1 MLRNQAKDLLPLN
14 SNAVVGIFGFG
25 KTDSLPMVK
34 AMTNIKVCAIAALMP
49 FILTGCALDAMGPQ
63 PDDPDFAPALPEE
76 DYTTAVPTGS
86 LFNPY
91 SSNNGLYTDTRAH
104 KVGDL
109 ISVVL
114 EERTSASKNAGTTL
128 GKENNVNIGAVT
140 VGGRPITAG
149 GYDTSLGLSNSSDFN
164 GTSDANQS
172 NSLKGNISVSVVK
185 VLANGNLVVR
195 GEKWLMLN
203 NGNEYIRVPGIIR
216 AEDVSSDNTV
226 SSQRIANARIQYG
239 GTGDFANTQERG
251 WLSRFFNSAFN
262 IFF

>member
-1 MLRNQAKDLLPLN
+1 MLKLRLCLL
-14 SNAVVGIFGFG
+14 
-25 KTDSLPMVK
+25 
-34 AMTNIKVCAIAALMP
+34 AALMP
-49 FILTGCALDAMGPQ
+49 VMLTGCALDSLGPQ

-76 DYTTAVPTGS
+76 DYTTALPSGG

-109 ISVVL
+109 ISVQL
-114 EERTSASKNAGTTL
+114 EEQTSASKNAGTTL
-128 GKENNVNIGAVT
+128 GKSNDIGFGALSI
-140 VGGRPITAG
+140 GGRPVTIN
-149 GYDTSLGLSNSSDFN
+149 GYDTSVGLSNSSDFTGN
-164 GTSDANQS
+164 SDASQS
-172 NSLKGNISVSVVK
+172 NSLTGNISVSVVK

-203 NGNEYIRVPGIIR
+203 NGNEYIRVTGIVR
-216 AEDVSSDNTV
+216 SEDVSSDNTV

-239 GTGDFANTQERG
+239 GTGDFADTQERG

>member
-1 MLRNQAKDLLPLN
+1 MKLRLCLL
-14 SNAVVGIFGFG
+14 
-25 KTDSLPMVK
+25 
-34 AMTNIKVCAIAALMP
+34 AALMP
-49 FILTGCALDAMGPQ
+49 VMLTGCALDSMGPQ

-76 DYTTAVPTGS
+76 DYTTALPSGG

-128 GKENNVNIGAVT
+128 GKSNDIAFGALN
-140 VGGRPITAG
+140 VGGRPVTLN
-149 GYDTSLGLSNSSDFN
+149 GYDTSVGLSNSSDFSGN
-164 GTSDANQS
+164 SDANQS
-172 NSLKGNISVSVVK
+172 NSLTGNISVSVVK

-203 NGNEYIRVPGIIR
+203 NGNEYIRVTGIVR
-216 AEDVSSDNTV
+216 SEDVSSDNTV

-239 GTGDFANTQERG
+239 GTGDFADTQERG

-262 IFF
+262 ILF

>member
-1 MLRNQAKDLLPLN
+1 MTKLQ
-14 SNAVVGIFGFG
+14 
-25 KTDSLPMVK
+25 K
-34 AMTNIKVCAIAALMP
+34 AMLVGLMP
-49 FILTGCALDAMGPQ
+49 FLLTGCALDALGPQ

-109 ISVVL
+109 ISVQL
-114 EERTSASKNAGTTL
+114 DERTSASKNAGTTL
-128 GKENNVNIGAVT
+128 GKSNDLSFGALA
-140 VGGRPITAG
+140 VGGRPVTVN
-149 GYDTSLGLSNSSDFN
+149 GYDTSVGLSNSSDFN
-164 GTSDANQS
+164 GTSDASQS
-172 NSLKGNISVSVVK
+172 NSLTGNISVSVIK

-203 NGNEYIRVPGIIR
+203 NGNEYIRVTGIVR
-216 AEDVSSDNTV
+216 SEDVSSDNTV

-239 GTGDFANTQERG
+239 GTGDFADTQERG
-251 WLSRFFNSAFN
+251 FISRFFNSAFN

>member
-1 MLRNQAKDLLPLN
+1 MTKLQKSVL
-14 SNAVVGIFGFG
+14 VG
-25 KTDSLPMVK
+25 
-34 AMTNIKVCAIAALMP
+34 LMP
-49 FILTGCALDAMGPQ
+49 FLLTGCALDALGPQ

-109 ISVVL
+109 ISVQL
-114 EERTSASKNAGTTL
+114 DERTSASKNAGTTL
-128 GKENNVNIGAVT
+128 GKSNDLGFGALAI
-140 VGGRPITAG
+140 GGRPVTVN
-149 GYDTSLGLSNSSDFN
+149 GYDTSVGLSNSSDFN
-164 GTSDANQS
+164 GTSDASQS
-172 NSLKGNISVSVVK
+172 NSLTGNISVSVIK

-203 NGNEYIRVPGIIR
+203 NGNEYIRVTGIVR
-216 AEDVSSDNTV
+216 SEDVSSDNTV

-239 GTGDFANTQERG
+239 GTGDFADTQERG
-251 WLSRFFNSAFN
+251 FISRFFNSAFN

>member
-1 MLRNQAKDLLPLN
+1 MLKLRLCLL
-14 SNAVVGIFGFG
+14 
-25 KTDSLPMVK
+25 
-34 AMTNIKVCAIAALMP
+34 AALMP
-49 FILTGCALDAMGPQ
+49 VMLTGCALDALGPQ

-76 DYTTAVPTGS
+76 DYTTALPSGG

-109 ISVVL
+109 ISVQL
-114 EERTSASKNAGTTL
+114 EEQTSASKNAGTTL
-128 GKENNVNIGAVT
+128 GKSNDIGFGALSI
-140 VGGRPITAG
+140 GGRPLTIN
-149 GYDTSLGLSNSSDFN
+149 GYDTSVGLSNSSDFTGN
-164 GTSDANQS
+164 SDASQS
-172 NSLKGNISVSVVK
+172 NSLTGNISVSVVK

-203 NGNEYIRVPGIIR
+203 NGNEYIRVTGIVR
-216 AEDVSSDNTV
+216 SEDVSSDNTV

-239 GTGDFANTQERG
+239 GTGDFADTQERG

>member
-1 MLRNQAKDLLPLN
+1 MA
-14 SNAVVGIFGFG
+14 
-25 KTDSLPMVK
+25 
-34 AMTNIKVCAIAALMP
+34 NIKVCLLAVVFP
-49 FILTGCALDAMGPQ
+49 FMLTGCTLDAMGPQ

-76 DYTTAVPTGS
+76 DYTTAVPSGS

-109 ISVVL
+109 ISVTL
-114 EERTSASKNAGTTL
+114 DERTTASKNAGTNM
-128 GKENNVNIGAVT
+128 GKTNSINMGILNL
-140 VGGRPITAG
+140 GGRPVTMN
-149 GYDTSLGLSNSSDFN
+149 GYDTSVGLTNSSDFE
-164 GTSDANQS
+164 GSSDASQS
-172 NSLKGNISVSVVK
+172 NRLSGNISVSVVK

-203 NGNEYIRVPGIIR
+203 NGNEYIRVTGIVR
-216 AEDVSSDNTV
+216 SEDVSSDNTV

-251 WLSRFFNSAFN
+251 LISRFFNSAFN

>member
-1 MLRNQAKDLLPLN
+1 MK
-14 SNAVVGIFGFG
+14 
-25 KTDSLPMVK
+25 
-34 AMTNIKVCAIAALMP
+34 NIKLYLLAAFLPVM
-49 FILTGCALDAMGPQ
+49 LTGCAVDALGPQ

-114 EERTSASKNAGTTL
+114 EEKTSASKNAGTNL
-128 GKENNVNIGAVT
+128 SKSNNIGLGALA
-140 VGGRPITAG
+140 VGGRPITVN
-149 GYDTSLGLSNSSDFN
+149 GYDTSVGVSNSSDFS
-164 GTSDANQS
+164 GASDANQS
-172 NSLKGNISVSVVK
+172 NSLTGNISVSVVK

-203 NGNEYIRVPGIIR
+203 NGNEYIRVTGIVR
-216 AEDVSSDNTV
+216 SEDVSSDNTV

-251 WLSRFFNSAFN
+251 FLSKFFNSAFN

>member
-1 MLRNQAKDLLPLN
+1 M
-14 SNAVVGIFGFG
+14 
-25 KTDSLPMVK
+25 
-34 AMTNIKVCAIAALMP
+34 
-49 FILTGCALDAMGPQ
+49 LTGCALDALGPQ

-76 DYTTAVPTGS
+76 DYTTALPSGG

-109 ISVVL
+109 ISVQL
-114 EERTSASKNAGTTL
+114 EEQTSASKNAGTTL
-128 GKENNVNIGAVT
+128 GKSNDIGFGALSI
-140 VGGRPITAG
+140 GGRPVTIN
-149 GYDTSLGLSNSSDFN
+149 GYDTSVGLSNSSDFTGN
-164 GTSDANQS
+164 SDASQS
-172 NSLKGNISVSVVK
+172 NSLTGNISVSVVK

-203 NGNEYIRVPGIIR
+203 NGNEYIRVTGIVR
-216 AEDVSSDNTV
+216 SEDVSSDNTV

-239 GTGDFANTQERG
+239 GTGDFADTQERG

>member
-1 MLRNQAKDLLPLN
+1 
-14 SNAVVGIFGFG
+14 
-25 KTDSLPMVK
+25 
-34 AMTNIKVCAIAALMP
+34 MP
-49 FILTGCALDAMGPQ
+49 FIMTGCALDAMGPQ

-76 DYTTAVPTGS
+76 DYTNAVPTGS

-109 ISVVL
+109 ISVRL

-128 GKENNVNIGAVT
+128 GKENNISMGALSLGGRDVT
-140 VGGRPITAG
+140 VN
-149 GYDTSLGLSNSSDFN
+149 GYNTSVGLSNSSDFS
-164 GTSDANQS
+164 GSSDASQS
-172 NSLKGNISVSVVK
+172 NSLTGNISVSVVK

-203 NGNEYIRVPGIIR
+203 NGNEYIRVTGIIR
-216 AEDVSSDNTV
+216 AEDVSSDNSI

-239 GTGDFANTQERG
+239 GTGDFADTQERG

-262 IFF
+262 VLF

>member
-1 MLRNQAKDLLPLN
+1 MTKLQKSVL
-14 SNAVVGIFGFG
+14 VG
-25 KTDSLPMVK
+25 
-34 AMTNIKVCAIAALMP
+34 LMP
-49 FILTGCALDAMGPQ
+49 FLLTGCALDALGPQ

-109 ISVVL
+109 ISVQL
-114 EERTSASKNAGTTL
+114 DERTSASKNAGTTL
-128 GKENNVNIGAVT
+128 GKSNDIGFGALAI
-140 VGGRPITAG
+140 GGRPVTVN
-149 GYDTSLGLSNSSDFN
+149 GYDTSVGLSNSSDFN
-164 GTSDANQS
+164 GTSDASQS
-172 NSLKGNISVSVVK
+172 NSLTGNISVSVIK

-203 NGNEYIRVPGIIR
+203 NGNEYIRVTGIVR
-216 AEDVSSDNTV
+216 SEDVSSDNTV

-239 GTGDFANTQERG
+239 GTGDFADTQERG
-251 WLSRFFNSAFN
+251 FISRFFNSAFN

>member
-1 MLRNQAKDLLPLN
+1 MLKLRLCLL
-14 SNAVVGIFGFG
+14 
-25 KTDSLPMVK
+25 
-34 AMTNIKVCAIAALMP
+34 AALMP
-49 FILTGCALDAMGPQ
+49 VMLTGCALDALGPQ

-76 DYTTAVPTGS
+76 DYTTALPSGG
-86 LFNPY
+86 LFSPY

-109 ISVVL
+109 ISVQL
-114 EERTSASKNAGTTL
+114 EEQTSASKNAGTTL
-128 GKENNVNIGAVT
+128 GKSNDIGFGALSI
-140 VGGRPITAG
+140 GGRPVTIN
-149 GYDTSLGLSNSSDFN
+149 GYDTSVGLSNSSDFTGN
-164 GTSDANQS
+164 SDASQS
-172 NSLKGNISVSVVK
+172 NSLTGNISVSVVK

-203 NGNEYIRVPGIIR
+203 NGNEYIRVTGIVR
-216 AEDVSSDNTV
+216 SEDVSSDNTV

-239 GTGDFANTQERG
+239 GTGDFADTQERG

>member
-1 MLRNQAKDLLPLN
+1 MTKLQKSVL
-14 SNAVVGIFGFG
+14 VG
-25 KTDSLPMVK
+25 
-34 AMTNIKVCAIAALMP
+34 LMP
-49 FILTGCALDAMGPQ
+49 FLLTGCALDALGPQ

-109 ISVVL
+109 ISVQL
-114 EERTSASKNAGTTL
+114 DERTSASKNAGTTL
-128 GKENNVNIGAVT
+128 GKSNDIGFGALAI
-140 VGGRPITAG
+140 GGRPVTIN
-149 GYDTSLGLSNSSDFN
+149 GYDTSVGLSNSSDFN
-164 GTSDANQS
+164 GTSDASQS
-172 NSLKGNISVSVVK
+172 NSLTGNISVSVIK

-203 NGNEYIRVPGIIR
+203 NGNEYIRVTGIVR
-216 AEDVSSDNTV
+216 SEDVSSDNTV

-239 GTGDFANTQERG
+239 GTGDFADTQERG
-251 WLSRFFNSAFN
+251 FISRFFNSAFN

>member
-1 MLRNQAKDLLPLN
+1 MTKLQ
-14 SNAVVGIFGFG
+14 
-25 KTDSLPMVK
+25 K
-34 AMTNIKVCAIAALMP
+34 AMLVGLMP
-49 FILTGCALDAMGPQ
+49 FLLTGCALDALGPQ

-109 ISVVL
+109 ISVQL
-114 EERTSASKNAGTTL
+114 DERTSASKNAGTTL
-128 GKENNVNIGAVT
+128 GKSNSIGFGALA
-140 VGGRPITAG
+140 VGGRPVTIN
-149 GYDTSLGLSNSSDFN
+149 GYDTSASLSNTSDFEGN
-164 GTSDANQS
+164 SDASQS
-172 NSLKGNISVSVVK
+172 NSLTGNISVSVVK
-185 VLANGNLVVR
+185 VLANGYLVVR

-203 NGNEYIRVPGIIR
+203 NGNEYIRVTGIVR
-216 AEDVSSDNTV
+216 SEDVSSDNTV

-239 GTGDFANTQERG
+239 GTGDFADTQERG
-251 WLSRFFNSAFN
+251 FISRFFNSAFN

>member
-1 MLRNQAKDLLPLN
+1 MTKLQ
-14 SNAVVGIFGFG
+14 
-25 KTDSLPMVK
+25 K
-34 AMTNIKVCAIAALMP
+34 AMLVGLMP
-49 FILTGCALDAMGPQ
+49 FLLTGCALDALGPQ

-109 ISVVL
+109 ISVQL
-114 EERTSASKNAGTTL
+114 DERTSASKNAGTTL
-128 GKENNVNIGAVT
+128 GKSNSIGFGALA
-140 VGGRPITAG
+140 VGGRPVTIN
-149 GYDTSLGLSNSSDFN
+149 GYDPPASLSNTSDFEGN
-164 GTSDANQS
+164 SDASQS
-172 NSLKGNISVSVVK
+172 NSLTGNISVSVVK

-195 GEKWLMLN
+195 GEKWIMLN
-203 NGNEYIRVPGIIR
+203 NGNEYIRVTGIVR
-216 AEDVSSDNTV
+216 SEDVSSDNTV

-239 GTGDFANTQERG
+239 GTGDFADTQERG
-251 WLSRFFNSAFN
+251 FISRFFNSAFN

>member
-1 MLRNQAKDLLPLN
+1 
-14 SNAVVGIFGFG
+14 
-25 KTDSLPMVK
+25 
-34 AMTNIKVCAIAALMP
+34 
-49 FILTGCALDAMGPQ
+49 MGPQ

-76 DYTTAVPTGS
+76 DYTTALPSGG

-109 ISVVL
+109 ISVEL

-128 GKENNVNIGAVT
+128 GKSNDINFGAMSI
-140 VGGRPITAG
+140 GGRPVTVH
-149 GYDTSLGLSNSSDFN
+149 GYDTSVGINNSSDFS
-164 GTSDANQS
+164 GASDANQS
-172 NSLKGNISVSVVK
+172 NSLTGNISVSVVK

-203 NGNEYIRVPGIIR
+203 NGNEYIRVTGIVR
-216 AEDVSSDNTV
+216 SEDVSSDNTV

-239 GTGDFANTQERG
+239 GTGDFADTQERG
-251 WLSRFFNSAFN
+251 WISRFFNSAFN

>member
-1 MLRNQAKDLLPLN
+1 
-14 SNAVVGIFGFG
+14 
-25 KTDSLPMVK
+25 
-34 AMTNIKVCAIAALMP
+34 MP
-49 FILTGCALDAMGPQ
+49 FMLTGCAVDALGPQ
-63 PDDPDFAPALPEE
+63 PDDPEFAPALPEE
-76 DYTTAVPTGS
+76 DYTAAVPTGS

-114 EERTSASKNAGTTL
+114 NERTSASKNAGTNL
-128 GKENNVNIGAVT
+128 SKENSLGIGAVN
-140 VGGRPITAG
+140 VGGRPITVN
-149 GYDTSLGLSNSSDFN
+149 GYDTSVGLSNNSEFA
-164 GTSDANQS
+164 GAADANQS
-172 NSLKGNISVSVVK
+172 NSLTGNISVSVVK

-203 NGNEYIRVPGIIR
+203 NGNEYIRVTGIVR
-216 AEDVSSDNTV
+216 SEDVSSDNTV

-251 WLSRFFNSAFN
+251 YLSKFFNSAFN

>member
-1 MLRNQAKDLLPLN
+1 MTKLQKSVL
-14 SNAVVGIFGFG
+14 VG
-25 KTDSLPMVK
+25 
-34 AMTNIKVCAIAALMP
+34 LMP
-49 FILTGCALDAMGPQ
+49 FLLTGCALDALGPQ

-109 ISVVL
+109 ISVQL
-114 EERTSASKNAGTTL
+114 DERTSASKNAGTTL
-128 GKENNVNIGAVT
+128 GKSNDLGFGALAI
-140 VGGRPITAG
+140 GGRPVTVN
-149 GYDTSLGLSNSSDFN
+149 GYDTSVGLSNSSDFN
-164 GTSDANQS
+164 GTSDASQS
-172 NSLKGNISVSVVK
+172 NSLTGNISVSVIK
-185 VLANGNLVVR
+185 VLANVNLVVR

-203 NGNEYIRVPGIIR
+203 NGNEYIRVTGIVR
-216 AEDVSSDNTV
+216 SEDVSSDNTV

-239 GTGDFANTQERG
+239 GTGDFADTQERG
-251 WLSRFFNSAFN
+251 FISRFFNSAFN

>member
-1 MLRNQAKDLLPLN
+1 MP
-14 SNAVVGIFGFG
+14 
-25 KTDSLPMVK
+25 K
-34 AMTNIKVCAIAALMP
+34 AEMTNIKVCLLAAVFP
-49 FILTGCALDAMGPQ
+49 FMLTGCALDAMGPQ

-76 DYTTAVPTGS
+76 DYTTAVPSGS

-109 ISVVL
+109 ISVTL
-114 EERTSASKNAGTTL
+114 DERTTASKNAGTTM
-128 GKENNVNIGAVT
+128 GKENSINMGILNI
-140 VGGRPITAG
+140 GGRPVTAH
-149 GYDTSLGLSNSSDFN
+149 GYDTSVGLTNSTDFAGN
-164 GTSDANQS
+164 SDASQS
-172 NSLKGNISVSVVK
+172 NRLSGNISVSVVK

-203 NGNEYIRVPGIIR
+203 NGNEYIRVTGIVR
-216 AEDVSSDNTV
+216 SEDVSSDNTV

-251 WLSRFFNSAFN
+251 LISRFFNSAFN

>member
-1 MLRNQAKDLLPLN
+1 
-14 SNAVVGIFGFG
+14 
-25 KTDSLPMVK
+25 
-34 AMTNIKVCAIAALMP
+34 MTKLSQVLVLALMP
-49 FILTGCALDAMGPQ
+49 FLFTGCALDALGPQ

-109 ISVVL
+109 ISVQL
-114 EERTSASKNAGTTL
+114 DERTSASKNAGTTL
-128 GKENNVNIGAVT
+128 GKSNSIGFGALA
-140 VGGRPITAG
+140 VGGRPVTIN
-149 GYDTSLGLSNSSDFN
+149 GYDTSASLSNNSDFEGSSDA
-164 GTSDANQS
+164 SQS
-172 NSLKGNISVSVVK
+172 NSLSGNISVSVVK

-203 NGNEYIRVPGIIR
+203 NGNEYIRVTGIVR
-216 AEDVSSDNTV
+216 SEDVSSDNTV

-239 GTGDFANTQERG
+239 GTGDFADTQERG
-251 WLSRFFNSAFN
+251 FISRFFNSAFN

>member
-1 MLRNQAKDLLPLN
+1 MKLRLSLL
-14 SNAVVGIFGFG
+14 
-25 KTDSLPMVK
+25 
-34 AMTNIKVCAIAALMP
+34 AALMP
-49 FILTGCALDAMGPQ
+49 VMLTGCALDSMGPQ

-76 DYTTAVPTGS
+76 DYTTALPSGG

-109 ISVVL
+109 ISVEL

-128 GKENNVNIGAVT
+128 GKSNDIGFGALSI
-140 VGGRPITAG
+140 GGRPVTVN
-149 GYDTSLGLSNSSDFN
+149 GYDTSVGLSNSSDFTGN
-164 GTSDANQS
+164 SDANQS
-172 NSLKGNISVSVVK
+172 NSLTGNISVSVVK

-203 NGNEYIRVPGIIR
+203 NGNEYIRVTGIVR
-216 AEDVSSDNTV
+216 SEDVSSDNTV

-239 GTGDFANTQERG
+239 GTGDFADTQERG

>member
-1 MLRNQAKDLLPLN
+1 MQVSKLC
-14 SNAVVGIFGFG
+14 F
-25 KTDSLPMVK
+25 
-34 AMTNIKVCAIAALMP
+34 AALLMP
-49 FILTGCALDAMGPQ
+49 MLLTGCAVDALGPQ

-114 EERTSASKNAGTTL
+114 NERTSASKNAGTNL
-128 GKENNVNIGAVT
+128 SKENNMNLGSLSI
-140 VGGRPITAG
+140 GGRPVTAG
-149 GYDTSLGLSNSSDFN
+149 GYDTSLGLSNASDFA
-164 GTSDANQS
+164 GAADANQS
-172 NSLKGNISVSVVK
+172 NSLTGNISVSVVK

-203 NGNEYIRVPGIIR
+203 NGNEYIRVTGIVR
-216 AEDVSSDNTV
+216 SEDVSSDNTV

-251 WLSRFFNSAFN
+251 YLSKFFNSAFN
-262 IFF
+262 ILF